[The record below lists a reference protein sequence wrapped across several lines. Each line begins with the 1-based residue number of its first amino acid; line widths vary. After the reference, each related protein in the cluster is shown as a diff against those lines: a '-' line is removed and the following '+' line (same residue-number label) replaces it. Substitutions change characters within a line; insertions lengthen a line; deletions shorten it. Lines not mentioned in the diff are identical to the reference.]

1 MLCFRKEVEQG
12 YLEERGENMTKKICY
27 LFLSALL
34 FSFISSVR
42 VSADDN
48 GGTAGNRA
56 GIEFYEN
63 AENSSTTTTEI
74 SSNATVVN
82 IQASQKNEQAF
93 FPQTGESNEFSK
105 MIFGLSLIV
114 FILIF
119 SVKKSRKSTN

>member
-1 MLCFRKEVEQG
+1 
-12 YLEERGENMTKKICY
+12 MTKKICY

-34 FSFISSVR
+34 FSFISSLR

-82 IQASQKNEQAF
+82 TQASQKNKQAF
-93 FPQTGESNEFSK
+93 FPQTGESYEFSK

-119 SVKKSRKSTN
+119 SLKKSRKSTN